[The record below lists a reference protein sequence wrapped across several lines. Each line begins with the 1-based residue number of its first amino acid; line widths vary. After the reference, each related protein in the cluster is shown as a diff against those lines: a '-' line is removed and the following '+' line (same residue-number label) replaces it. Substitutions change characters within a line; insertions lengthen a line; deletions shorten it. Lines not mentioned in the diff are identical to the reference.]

1 MTSGRSAQ
9 PGEPE
14 FPMSRRSGGLALLF
28 VVTVVV
34 TACAPI
40 DSRASPPA
48 GFWTGVADGF
58 LIVFEFLGGRLNGPY
73 GPFNA
78 GWPYGLGY
86 LLGAAGFM
94 GAGRLAASAS

>member
-1 MTSGRSAQ
+1 MTSRRSAR

-40 DSRASPPA
+40 DSRASPA
-48 GFWTGVADGF
+48 GFWTGVVDGF
-58 LIVFEFLGGRLNGPY
+58 LIVFEFLGGRLTGFY